1 MRYSW
6 FRSKIC
12 LGCVLRPLVA
22 VEGRSDISRENAR
35 SPGISASPPPS
46 FGQKILQ
53 QFHLHPQLNQF
64 VVLLLCFVEQTF
76 VRSAL
81 RLRSIAVG
89 DQPLLAVLTFDQFFN
104 LLFAQSEMG
113 TDLPVR
119 FSCGLSP
126 EHLFA
131 ERLYLCIL
139 SGRDSTSCCSFYST
153 TGGAFFHCS
162 FLGVWSSPLRVALIS
177 LFCQAL
183 LRAFS

>member
-1 MRYSW
+1 M
-6 FRSKIC
+6 
-12 LGCVLRPLVA
+12 GPLVA

-46 FGQKILQ
+46 FGQKISQPLHRHLQ
-53 QFHLHPQLNQF
+53 LDPF
-64 VVLLLCFVEQTF
+64 VAPSLFFTDRTF
-76 VRSAL
+76 ARPAF

-177 LFCQAL
+177 LFCRVL
-183 LRAFS
+183 LRASS

>member
-12 LGCVLRPLVA
+12 LGCVLGPLVA

-35 SPGISASPPPS
+35 SPGISASRP
-46 FGQKILQ
+46 
-53 QFHLHPQLNQF
+53 
-64 VVLLLCFVEQTF
+64 
-76 VRSAL
+76 AL

-177 LFCQAL
+177 LFCRVL
-183 LRAFS
+183 LRASS